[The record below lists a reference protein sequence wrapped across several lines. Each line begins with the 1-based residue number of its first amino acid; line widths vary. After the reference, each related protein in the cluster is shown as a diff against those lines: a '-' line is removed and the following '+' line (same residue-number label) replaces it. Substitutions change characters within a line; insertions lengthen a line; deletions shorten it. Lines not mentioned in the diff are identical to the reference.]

1 MVVRRRDL
9 ALFRRIGEHVRS
21 NVVAYLALFVALGA
35 APAWAVTIGASD
47 IQRNAVRSRHIK
59 AKNVRR
65 ADLAI
70 GAVNSRRVANG
81 SLRGVDIDE
90 TTLSRI
96 GAGVLG
102 GQWRNLISGNGNSS
116 RSPAGNSLGPEAIRW
131 LSPVPL
137 VLTRLRVNLTTPP
150 GAGDSRTFRIVGADP
165 DGGVI
170 GSLTCTVTGA
180 TESTCGSGVQ
190 TVKVPAG
197 GFYFGG
203 EGATGSPSAAY
214 ATFGYRVLTR

>member
-102 GQWRNLISGNGNSS
+102 GQWRNLQSCSGTSS
-116 RSPAGNSLGPEAIRW
+116 RAPAGTSLGPDGIRW

-137 VLTRLRVNLTTPP
+137 ILTGLRVSLSTPP
-150 GAGDSRTFRIVGADP
+150 GAGDSRTFSIGGEDP
-165 DGGVI
+165 DGNLI
-170 GSLTCTVTGA
+170 GTLTCTVTGA
-180 TESTCGSGVQ
+180 TDRNCDSGAQ
-190 TVKVPAG
+190 TVKVPTG
-197 GFYFGG
+197 GFYFGVGGG
-203 EGATGSPSAAY
+203 EWQPGRGLCRPSATGC
-214 ATFGYRVLTR
+214 

>member
-1 MVVRRRDL
+1 M
-9 ALFRRIGEHVRS
+9 ALSSRIREHVRS

-59 AKNVRR
+59 AMNVRR
-65 ADLAI
+65 TDLAI

-81 SLRGVDIDE
+81 SLRGADIDE

-102 GQWRNLISGNGNSS
+102 GQWRNLSSGGGTYA
-116 RSPAGNSLGPEAIRW
+116 RPPGGTSLGPDAIRW
-131 LSPVPL
+131 LSPVPV
-137 VLTRLRVNLTTPP
+137 VLTRLRVNLTAPP
-150 GAGDSRTFRIVGADP
+150 GAGDLRIFSILGDDP
-165 DGGVI
+165 GGDSI
-170 GSLTCTVTGA
+170 GLLTCTVSGA
-180 TESTCGSGVQ
+180 TDRTCDSGGQ
-190 TVKVPAG
+190 TLKVPAG
-197 GFYFGG
+197 GFYRGA
-203 EGATGSPSAAY
+203 EGASGSPAAAY